1 LGILVFLWYKILFAN
16 NFSYQKTITIKEW
29 DTFQTFLTDFSWKQ
43 KTQIKWHVKR
53 NDIDFSKLQMGS
65 YIFSWLY
72 SPKTFV
78 ETILE
83 GPRVSYHTV
92 RILEWRSVY
101 DIDNSLSKKG
111 VIETWE
117 YISFVT
123 DQKIINKYQQRYS
136 FLKNAWSIKTLEGF
150 LYPDTY
156 KVDIEKNIIDQLV
169 YLQLETFKKR
179 VWDKSKEINPQV
191 WMDWYKT
198 IIMASIVEKEER
210 VEKNRPVVAWI
221 LIKRLQIGMLI
232 GADISLCYFFKIP
245 YADCTPSFI
254 ARNVFDTKNPY
265 NTRTVAGLPPT
276 PVGNPTLN
284 SIMASL
290 QPTYTDYLYY
300 LHDNKGQIYYGKTLE
315 EHNANKRNYLR

>member
-1 LGILVFLWYKILFAN
+1 MIIFLWYKAIFAN
-16 NFSYQKTITIKEW
+16 TFSYQKTITIKEG
-29 DTFQTFLTDFSWKQ
+29 DTFQTFLQDLTWKTKIQ
-43 KTQIKWHVKR
+43 TKLYVKR
-53 NDIDFSKLQMGS
+53 NDVDFSKLQMGS
-65 YIFSWLY
+65 YVFSGSY

-83 GPRVSYHTV
+83 WPRVAYHTV
-92 RILEWRSVY
+92 KILEGWSVY
-101 DIDNSLSKKG
+101 DVDNSLSKKWLITSG
-111 VIETWE
+111 E
-117 YISFVT
+117 YISFAT
-123 DQKIINKYQQRYS
+123 NPAIINKYQTRYE
-136 FLKNAWSIKTLEGF
+136 FLPKNIKTLEGF

-156 KVDIEKNIIDQLV
+156 KVDTEKNVIDQLV

-179 VWDKSKEINPQV
+179 VWEKAKELTPQL

-210 VEKNRPVVAWI
+210 IEKNRPIVAGI

-232 GADISLCYFFKIP
+232 GADISLCYFFEIP

-254 ARNVFDTKNPY
+254 ARNVADTKNPY
-265 NTRTVAGLPPT
+265 NTRSVSWLPPT

-315 EHNANKRNYLR
+315 EHNANKRNYLQ

>member
-1 LGILVFLWYKILFAN
+1 MLFAN
-16 NFSYQKTITIKEW
+16 NFSYQKTITIKEGN
-29 DTFQTFLTDFSWKQ
+29 TFQTFLQDLPWKTKIQ
-43 KTQIKWHVKR
+43 TKLYVKR

-65 YIFSWLY
+65 YMFSGSY

-78 ETILE
+78 DVILDWPRISYHTIKILE
-83 GPRVSYHTV
+83 G
-92 RILEWRSVY
+92 WSVY
-101 DIDNSLSKKG
+101 DIDNSLTSKWLTSSG
-111 VIETWE
+111 E
-117 YISFVT
+117 YIAFVT
-123 DQKIINKYQQRYS
+123 DKKIINKYQQRYD
-136 FLKNAWSIKTLEGF
+136 FLKNAWSIKTLEWF

-156 KVDIEKNIIDQLV
+156 KVDSEKDSIDQLV

-179 VWDKSKEINPQV
+179 VWDKTKELTPQL

-210 VEKNRPVVAWI
+210 VEKNRSIVAGI
-221 LIKRLQIGMLI
+221 LIKRLQVGMLI
-232 GADISLCYFFKIP
+232 GADISLCYFFEIP

-254 ARNVFDTKNPY
+254 ARNVADTKNPY
-265 NTRTVAGLPPT
+265 NTRSVSWLPPT

-315 EHNANKRNYLR
+315 EHNANKRNYLQ